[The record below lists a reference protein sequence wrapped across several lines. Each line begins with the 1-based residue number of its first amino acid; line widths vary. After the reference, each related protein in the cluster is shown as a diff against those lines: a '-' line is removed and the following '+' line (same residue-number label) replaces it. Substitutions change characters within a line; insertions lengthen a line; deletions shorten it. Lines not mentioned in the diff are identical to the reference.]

1 MIINIRTTVF
11 LAKKTTKKTVPL
23 STWTYQ
29 TDLTLPCW
37 TQFYLIQT
45 FLIQTYPIQTY
56 PIQTYPIQTY
66 PIQTYPI
73 QTYPIQ
79 TCPIQT
85 YPIKTYLIR
94 TYLIQDYPT
103 QTYSMKLP
111 NCTKSILILPFR
123 PRYLV
128 YLKPLL
134 DRFSK
139 QIYYYSL

>member
-45 FLIQTYPIQTY
+45 FL
-56 PIQTYPIQTY
+56 
-66 PIQTYPI
+66 IQTYPI